1 MSYHDNKF
9 RPSHRAAIFRTGQ
22 YLATDNI
29 TGHTDTKNISHTEI
43 EDQFNGCAGIDA
55 TECHG
60 QRVLCVGG
68 RADLTTEVSSEALPG
83 SGSFMA
89 IRQNLQN
96 LAWSDGVL
104 EFMGRIIHILNLV
117 LEVVLIPKSD
127 EAYFNTIGRRG
138 LFLEISAHA

>member
-1 MSYHDNKF
+1 MLTTHRLSRCLSRTQERDGSGYGPAFGVSYHDNKF

-68 RADLTTEVSSEALPG
+68 RADLTTEVS
-83 SGSFMA
+83 
-89 IRQNLQN
+89 
-96 LAWSDGVL
+96 
-104 EFMGRIIHILNLV
+104 
-117 LEVVLIPKSD
+117 
-127 EAYFNTIGRRG
+127 
-138 LFLEISAHA
+138 